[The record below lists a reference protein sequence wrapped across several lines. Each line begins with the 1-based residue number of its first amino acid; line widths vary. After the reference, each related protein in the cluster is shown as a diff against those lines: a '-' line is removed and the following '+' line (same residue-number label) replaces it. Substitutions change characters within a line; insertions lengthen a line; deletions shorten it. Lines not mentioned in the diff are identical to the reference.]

1 MSSRIMEQKSHIR
14 RAFLASNR
22 ACTCNGWQLAAG
34 EPWFRARF
42 PWHHAAGGAE
52 RWRARHLVL
61 PRATLESLAPGFLLP
76 SRSRRDNTPPSL
88 VASITRRGSLW
99 ASQCETVS
107 ISHPN
112 LPLFAFVPTWTGSE
126 SSSLS
131 QQWQFWN
138 ALTACLRRRMSTAS
152 ASSDNV
158 QQRGCT
164 AYGNVPLQQ
173 LSFQKMVARCSAML
187 YLTLR
192 LRKASN
198 SPDFPCRRE
207 DHPIVYRADLAY
219 FMIRWR
225 YGRDRIDQRGANP
238 TRADEGCRAD
248 LVSEQHSAQQRTSR
262 HPYRC
267 LPEHHSV

>member
-1 MSSRIMEQKSHIR
+1 MLQ
-14 RAFLASNR
+14 
-22 ACTCNGWQLAAG
+22 
-34 EPWFRARF
+34 
-42 PWHHAAGGAE
+42 AE
-52 RWRARHLVL
+52 RRDGGQGISCCLERLWRVSRQGFYCQADRAAITHHQVLSRALRGVARSGHLNARRYRYHIQIFPYSHL
-61 PRATLESLAPGFLLP
+61 CPRGPALNHLP
-76 SRSRRDNTPPSL
+76 SRN
-88 VASITRRGSLW
+88 
-99 ASQCETVS
+99 
-107 ISHPN
+107 
-112 LPLFAFVPTWTGSE
+112 
-126 SSSLS
+126 S

-138 ALTACLRRRMSTAS
+138 ACLRRRMSTAS